1 MIKFFRK
8 IRYNLM
14 ETGKTGKYFKY
25 AIGEIILV
33 VIGILIALQINNWNE
48 NNKQERKAKNYLEAL
63 KIELV
68 DNSMK
73 MEFISKRARK
83 DLKIA
88 VKLLKDLN
96 DESVIID
103 NEYMNH
109 TRLIPIYKY
118 ELGNSVLLDIV
129 SSGALDNLP
138 NENLKR
144 KILNVHQLYQNY
156 DKSYLNAKDTWDKYL
171 LPYLNQHM
179 NVTNLWDSLSVVK
192 MPKLKYKNNLEAFV
206 NNKTFA
212 NILASRMRM
221 LANIDNGMERSKP
234 KIEALITD
242 IENYLSND

>member
-8 IRYNLM
+8 IRQNLLM
-14 ETGKTGKYFKY
+14 ENKTSKYFKY

-48 NNKQERKAKNYLEAL
+48 NKKQEITTKNYLEAL

-68 DNSMK
+68 GNSKK
-73 MEFISKRARK
+73 MELISKRARR

-96 DESVIID
+96 NESVRID

-109 TRLIPIYKY
+109 TGLIPIFKY

-138 NENLKR
+138 NKDLKR
-144 KILNVHQLYQNY
+144 KILSVNQIYQGY
-156 DKSYLNAKDTWDKYL
+156 DKGYLNAKDTWDDYM
-171 LPYLNQHM
+171 LPYLNKHM

-192 MPKLKYKNNLEAFV
+192 MPKLKYKNNLMAFV

-212 NILASRMRM
+212 NILSSRMRM
-221 LANIDNGMERSKP
+221 LANIDNNMARSKP
-234 KIEALITD
+234 KIEGLIVD
-242 IENYLSND
+242 IEKYLTND